1 MSLGAVYKAQ
11 TINVSINCPVARVY
25 DFLADPLNLP
35 TWLADIG
42 PVIQHVEGSDWVAEA
57 PAGRFTFR
65 FCPRNSFGVLDFLV
79 FREGDPLVPMPVRV
93 VANGEGTELMMTVYE
108 RPGTSAVIHA
118 SEVQWIRADLSTL
131 KSLLE
136 AEAAKD

>member
-1 MSLGAVYKAQ
+1 VYRAQ
-11 TINVSINCPVARVY
+11 TISVSINCPVTRVY
-25 DFLADPLNLP
+25 EFLADPLNLP

-42 PVIQHVEGSDWVAEA
+42 PDIQHVVDNDWVVEA

-65 FCPRNSFGVLDFLV
+65 FGPRNKFGVLDFTV

-93 VANGEGTELMMTVYE
+93 VANGAGTDLIMIVYE
-108 RPGTSAVIHA
+108 RPGTSQAIHA
-118 SEVQWIRADLSTL
+118 SEVQWIRSDLSTL

-136 AEAAKD
+136 AANEEAEE